1 MSLHQWTCS
10 SKRCCTAD
18 MIRLVAS
25 RWVSLAGPE
34 CSATGKIYAYM
45 LDIGPTHDP
54 FMLRYSQHVWRPI
67 NLQAIRCALISQH
80 VQCNLPSPLQ
90 PLTPVM
96 CTSCGRKEDQCLH
109 VSPHEKA
116 REASSNL
123 IAMQRG
129 RSAICGPA

>member
-1 MSLHQWTCS
+1 
-10 SKRCCTAD
+10 

-25 RWVSLAGPE
+25 RWVSLAGAE

-67 NLQAIRCALISQH
+67 NVQAMRCVLISQH
-80 VQCNLPSPLQ
+80 IHCNLP
-90 PLTPVM
+90 TPASAYTCNVH
-96 CTSCGRKEDQCLH
+96 SCGRKEDQYLH
-109 VSPHEKA
+109 ASPHEMA
-116 REASSNL
+116 REDSSIV